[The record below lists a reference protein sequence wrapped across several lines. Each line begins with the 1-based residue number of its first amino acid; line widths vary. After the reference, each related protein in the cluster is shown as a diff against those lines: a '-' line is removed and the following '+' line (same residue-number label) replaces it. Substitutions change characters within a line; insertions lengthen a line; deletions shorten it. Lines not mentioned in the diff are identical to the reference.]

1 VAAAAGVFS
10 PCSLCC
16 SLTLDT
22 AALLLSGC
30 CLQVEKASLQRQLA
44 EAEAARARLDFDGM
58 VKEAR
63 ETVEHQPVPNL
74 TQRNIEFEFANV
86 FFNLFVAT

>member
-1 VAAAAGVFS
+1 MAAAAGVFS

-16 SLTLDT
+16 CSLPLDT

-58 VKEAR
+58 VKEVQ
-63 ETVEHQPVPNL
+63 ETVEHQPVTNPTQPNAIFDL
-74 TQRNIEFEFANV
+74 SMRLNV
-86 FFNLFVAT
+86 